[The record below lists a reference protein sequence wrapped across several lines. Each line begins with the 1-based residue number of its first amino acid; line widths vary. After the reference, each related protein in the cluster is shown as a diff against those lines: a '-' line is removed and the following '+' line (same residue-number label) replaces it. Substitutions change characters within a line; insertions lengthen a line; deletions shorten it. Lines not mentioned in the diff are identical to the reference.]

1 MHFVHRVRTIWS
13 WLPAFRA
20 VAESEH
26 LPTAAQELGIVPSSL
41 SRTVKQIE
49 DELGIPLFDR
59 TSKAL
64 VLNQAGRTLVSAVR
78 EAMRI
83 VDDAVGAAVGDDL
96 AGQVGAVAN
105 SDLVHGI
112 LIPAGAALAAS
123 HPSLALTALAAADDD
138 IPNILLRGDAD
149 AAIVDRATLA
159 HSDLRVT
166 ELTSWTRSAYAGSPR
181 RPGEEVRCAVVGTAT
196 EPQDDGWPAER
207 ERRIVAHAPD
217 ERAALALCSQTN
229 LVTVGYDAI
238 VERCGFAGRVTRLD
252 IPVASPRTL
261 YLVQRRAVG
270 RHRRTE
276 ALVDAI
282 RAAAKFVPE
291 TGA

>member
-64 VLNQAGRTLVSAVR
+64 LLNQAGRTLVAAVR

-112 LIPAGAALAAS
+112 LIPAGAALAAT
-123 HPSLALTALAAADDD
+123 HPSLALTALAAAADD

-149 AAIVDRATLA
+149 AAVVDRAMPA
-159 HSDLRVT
+159 HADLRVT
-166 ELTSWTRSAYAGSPR
+166 ELTTWSRAAYARSLAPTGA
-181 RPGEEVRCAVVGTAT
+181 ELRCAIVGSAT
-196 EPQDDGWPAER
+196 EPLDDGWPGEV
-207 ERRIVAHAPD
+207 ERRIVARAPD
-217 ERAALALCSQTN
+217 ERAALELCAQTN
-229 LVTVGYDAI
+229 LVTVAYDA
-238 VERCGFAGRVTRLD
+238 VVQRCGLAPRLTRLD
-252 IPVASPRTL
+252 VPVVPSRTL

-282 RAAAKFVPE
+282 RAASQPIP
-291 TGA
+291 

>member
-26 LPTAAQELGIVPSSL
+26 LPTAANELGIVPSSL

-64 VLNQAGRTLVSAVR
+64 VLNHAGRTLVAAVR

-83 VDDAVGAAVGDDL
+83 VDDAVGTAVGDDL
-96 AGQVGAVAN
+96 TGQVGAVAN
-105 SDLVHGI
+105 SELGHAI
-112 LIPAGAALAAS
+112 LIPAAASLAAS
-123 HPSLALTALAAADDD
+123 HPSLVLTALTATPEN
-138 IPNILLRGDAD
+138 IPSMLLRGDAD
-149 AAIVDRATLA
+149 AAVIDRAIPT
-159 HSDLRVT
+159 HPDLRVT
-166 ELTSWTRSAYAGSPR
+166 ELATWNRAAY
-181 RPGEEVRCAVVGTAT
+181 VRGVPAEGREHRCVSVGTPS
-196 EPQDDGWPAER
+196 EPLDDGWPTDLD
-207 ERRIVAHAPD
+207 RRIAAHAPD
-217 ERAALALCSQTN
+217 ERAALELCTRMD
-229 LVTVGYDAI
+229 VVVVAYEMI
-238 VERCGFAGRVTRLD
+238 VRRSGFASRLTRLD
-252 IPVASPRTL
+252 APAIAPRAL

-276 ALVDAI
+276 ALAEAI
-282 RAAAKFVPE
+282 RLAA
-291 TGA
+291 TSLD